1 VICVLESFFG
11 KVSFSL
17 DFDVERFGNV
27 RHDEIDQTTDAEN
40 DVLINDSKQQHLVQA
55 LDILVD

>member
-27 RHDEIDQTTDAEN
+27 RHDKIDQTTDAEN

>member
-40 DVLINDSKQQHLVQA
+40 DVLMTANNNI
-55 LDILVD
+55 

>member
-1 VICVLESFFG
+1 MICVLESFFG

-40 DVLINDSKQQHLVQA
+40 DVLMTANNNIYYKL
-55 LDILVD
+55 LIF